1 MSLKNT
7 DVRTPGLNAIAK
19 KFKLSLARVRQLVDQ
34 GAKHEKEH
42 NTNLSKAKQVARD
55 HIGERPD
62 YYKMLKKAEKTP
74 VSVKEE
80 TTTTGVG
87 GLGYTTGTPAINGVN
102 SYVNTNAMSYFDEN
116 GNKLDGIV
124 KAHTH
129 LHNSQLG
136 YHAFDA
142 KKVGANKNFIKE
154 AKHPLQ
160 ANFDKYRK
168 GKLNELGEYDNK
180 GGMPGYEGTSEPIRA
195 IRKRDV
201 KEQSPANPSY
211 KERPMYERSTK
222 LPADMTDAAE
232 RGIYEEDDMAKDLDN
247 KFFNKDLTMSD
258 IHRRREVADGTS
270 YKDVA
275 TRLRTGTP
283 KGLINLDRNARI
295 DEISAELVGKVS
307 NARFWRGEAPS
318 KTLTR
323 AINKKYAESGKKK
336 EQKQVKEE
344 DNTKPDV
351 NLMGNQKPDAYGYGA
366 KGTTKTIH
374 EETKMDNKE
383 LINEALDCILE
394 DNLPEMKDNLMR
406 ALQEKAME
414 KLEERKK
421 EIAANY
427 FAQ

>member
-42 NTNLSKAKQVARD
+42 NTDLSKAKQVARD

-74 VSVKEE
+74 VSMKEE
-80 TTTTGVG
+80 SATGAVR
-87 GLGYTTGTPAINGVN
+87 GLGFVTGDPGVN
-102 SYVNTNAMSYFDEN
+102 PVTQYINTNAMAYTDEN
-116 GNKLDGIV
+116 GNKLDYL
-124 KAHTH
+124 KKQHYN
-129 LHNSQLG
+129 LHNDKLG
-136 YHAFDA
+136 FAAFDPT
-142 KKVGANKNFIKE
+142 KIGANKNFIKE

-180 GGMPGYEGTSEPIRA
+180 GGSPGYEELTASNRS

-211 KERPMYERSTK
+211 KERPMYERSTGK
-222 LPADMTDAAE
+222 TSSDMTDAAE
-232 RGIYEEDDMAKDLDN
+232 RGIYEI
-247 KFFNKDLTMSD
+247 SD
-258 IHRRREVADGTS
+258 T
-270 YKDVA
+270 
-275 TRLRTGTP
+275 
-283 KGLINLDRNARI
+283 
-295 DEISAELVGKVS
+295 LVGKVS
-307 NARFWRGEAPS
+307 NARFWRKEAPS
-318 KTLTR
+318 ERLSRYIRR
-323 AINKKYAESGKKK
+323 AQLRQPEKK
-336 EQKQVKEE
+336 EKAEKKEVKEFWMPFLQKHHVHSARLSKE
-344 DNTKPDV
+344 KSNKPDTI
-351 NLMGNQKPDAYGYGA
+351 MDPGA
-366 KGTTKTIH
+366 GGTTKTIH
-374 EETKMDNKE
+374 EETKMDNRE

-394 DNLPEMKDNLMR
+394 DNLPEMKDNLMKV
-406 ALQEKAME
+406 LQEKAIE

-427 FAQ
+427 FAE